1 MGPGGHLGGIH
12 WGTAVD
18 QHRVYVGVNDELSVP
33 YMLQGNGPQAG
44 TTTTVGSWAAL
55 DQATGA
61 VQWQV
66 ANSTMTAELG
76 GTSVNG
82 PVSVVNGVVF
92 GGSMDPQGTMFAFD
106 AATGAVL
113 WSFASGA
120 TVYGGPAI
128 GADGTVYWGNG
139 YPNKAR
145 LLFGTPGG
153 TLYAFRVSLD
163 QENAQ

>member
-1 MGPGGHLGGIH
+1 
-12 WGTAVD
+12 
-18 QHRVYVGVNDELSVP
+18 
-33 YMLQGNGPQAG
+33 
-44 TTTTVGSWAAL
+44 
-55 DQATGA
+55 
-61 VQWQV
+61 
-66 ANSTMTAELG
+66 
-76 GTSVNG
+76 
-82 PVSVVNGVVF
+82 VSVVNGVVF

-139 YPNKAR
+139 YPNSGR

-153 TLYAFRVSLD
+153 TLYAFRASL
-163 QENAQ
+163 